1 MLVCETQRDNER
13 DTMEDALTIQKTQT
27 KGLVFFSCGNVTG
40 IADEKSVETMA
51 REYADNGGKVI
62 RLSERNN

>member
-1 MLVCETQRDNER
+1 
-13 DTMEDALTIQKTQT
+13 MEDALTIQKTQT